1 MTRDEPF
8 PELQSPS
15 AELTPMTLSVVP
27 GDRLE
32 RLECSSKPPM
42 TAAEIRH
49 IFAYRWLEPFQAS
62 ATESAHAAAAILWSA
77 FSVSHWPAF
86 RREVPVHSLY
96 PGPFS
101 RRRFLHGI
109 TLAGTA
115 GLLGWHP
122 RRAAA
127 EPPPETTRIRLVR
140 IPSICQAPQYVAE
153 ELLRSEGFTE
163 VHYLQKRGT
172 AEIATALASGEAD
185 LNNHFAGPLFSAWRA
200 EDIRL
205 LLRQANARADA
216 GDYRQPRPATGARIA
231 RPGYAP
237 MPQMKSGSI
246 PAFGTSSVFP

>member
-1 MTRDEPF
+1 
-8 PELQSPS
+8 
-15 AELTPMTLSVVP
+15 
-27 GDRLE
+27 
-32 RLECSSKPPM
+32 M

-62 ATESAHAAAAILWSA
+62 ATESAHAAAAILGSA

-115 GLLGWHP
+115 GL
-122 RRAAA
+122 RAGTPG
-127 EPPPETTRIRLVR
+127 EPPRSHRLR
-140 IPSICQAPQYVAE
+140 RRGSGSCGFPS
-153 ELLRSEGFTE
+153 
-163 VHYLQKRGT
+163 
-172 AEIATALASGEAD
+172 SGVF
-185 LNNHFAGPLFSAWRA
+185 HSAWRA

-237 MPQMKSGSI
+237 IPQMTSGSI
-246 PAFGTSSVFP
+246 SAFGIVIPFSRDRLSSHVLVQDNSAQTSAG